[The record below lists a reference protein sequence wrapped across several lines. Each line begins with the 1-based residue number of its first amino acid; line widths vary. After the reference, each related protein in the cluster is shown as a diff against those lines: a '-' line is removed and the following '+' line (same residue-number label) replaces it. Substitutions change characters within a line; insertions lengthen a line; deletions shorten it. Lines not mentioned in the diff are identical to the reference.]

1 MSDRKPPSDQATTP
15 GDTSK
20 ARQGV
25 EWLTQ
30 WLKHDSQADV
40 PDGTEPAEPQT
51 SEQAK
56 PAELG
61 PSDEANDTLEQ
72 AEGNLEESETETEES
87 ESETGESESETGE
100 SESET
105 GESETE
111 LLAEAMTRPKAEQKR
126 PIKWLEAGLIGS
138 SLLFNAASAEAATQ
152 EMAQTQPYAQPEVTC
167 EATAQSYAMREVP
180 LENSP
185 AEVDPEI
192 EVLSDAHDFERQ
204 RRIEEDAAGR
214 MLEEPTISAAPPP
227 PDVDPV

>member
-72 AEGNLEESETETEES
+72 AEGNLEESETETE
-87 ESETGESESETGE
+87 E

>member
-72 AEGNLEESETETEES
+72 AEGNLEESETETE
-87 ESETGESESETGE
+87 ESESETGE